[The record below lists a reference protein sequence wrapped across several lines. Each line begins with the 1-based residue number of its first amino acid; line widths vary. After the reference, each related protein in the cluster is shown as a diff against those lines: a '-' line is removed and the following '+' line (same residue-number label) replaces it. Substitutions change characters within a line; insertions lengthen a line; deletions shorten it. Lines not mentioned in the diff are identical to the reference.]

1 MQTTNAGYA
10 AERAWVDGSV
20 GGSAEAPLSLTEAE
34 HVVLERHKPIL
45 RFDRQYDYKAAS
57 VLGAVENRGN
67 LLRTGHGELVGRAGD
82 DPGLSL
88 ELLATYSKE
97 FEASEDDC
105 LCLAPDPLGD
115 ARSMEADPRYA
126 GRLYGRVVRDKT
138 DGRTWLQYW
147 FWLYYNPKNLFGFGK
162 HEGDWEMVQVGLG
175 RDDQPEVATYAQHT
189 GGEARAWRNVQ
200 VEQGRPVVYVASL
213 SHASY
218 FRGGT
223 HPYPVGIDH
232 AYGDGPPE
240 DDLPV
245 EPFGAWV
252 DWTGRWGSSERATGR
267 ELGRG
272 PRSPPPPRGQVGASG
287 RLSRQGAGAQGTRP
301 AAERHARRRLRDLPE
316 AAAAPGAAAG
326 RAAGRGRVGAGPAS
340 MATLAAPVPD
350 GPRRR
355 AGGRE
360 PHPTRARAGGSGE
373 IEAAGAAGVARG
385 VGEHVQPAA
394 PAKRTDRR
402 AGRRGERDGR
412 RSPRQRRAITY
423 RRAAGIPRDLGA
435 LAHLAVPAA
444 KHGLVPSLTE
454 RSISVLAD

>member
-1 MQTTNAGYA
+1 MQTTNTGYA
-10 AERAWVDGSV
+10 AERPRVDGSV
-20 GGSAEAPLSLTEAE
+20 GTPAEVPLGLTEAE
-34 HVVLERHKPIL
+34 RAMLERHKPIL
-45 RFDRQYDYKAAS
+45 RFDRQYDYRAAS

-88 ELLATYSKE
+88 ELLATYPNE
-97 FEASEDDC
+97 FEAGEDDC

-126 GRLYGRVVRDKT
+126 GRLYGRVVPDMT

-175 RDDQPEVATYAQHT
+175 KDDQPEVATYAQHT

-218 FRGGT
+218 FREGT

-232 AYGDGPPE
+232 AYGDGPPQ

-252 DWTGRWGSSERATGR
+252 DWMGRWGSSERAIGR
-267 ELGRG
+267 GLGHG
-272 PRSPPPPRGQVGASG
+272 PRSPRYQGDKWERPGAFHAKVQGRRVRGLLRSVMHLVGYATYPKPPRLRARREG
-287 RLSRQGAGAQGTRP
+287 
-301 AAERHARRRLRDLPE
+301 ERHVVVEWELDQLPWRRSRHLYLTVHDGERVVASRTLRGPGREDRARFRLPTPPARPEVWGSTFNRLRQRSEL
-316 AAAAPGAAAG
+316 
-326 RAAGRGRVGAGPAS
+326 
-340 MATLAAPVPD
+340 TAAPVD
-350 GPRRR
+350 AESEMV
-355 AGGRE
+355 AGLRGIAAQS
-360 PHPTRARAGGSGE
+360 PT
-373 IEAAGAAGVARG
+373 
-385 VGEHVQPAA
+385 
-394 PAKRTDRR
+394 
-402 AGRRGERDGR
+402 DGR
-412 RSPRQRRAITY
+412 PDSQ
-423 RRAAGIPRDLGA
+423 GI
-435 LAHLAVPAA
+435 
-444 KHGLVPSLTE
+444 
-454 RSISVLAD
+454 